1 MALTII
7 YIGIISYISS
17 GSFCILEAIKT
28 TKPSRSLSCFLGCT
42 TRRKCQT
49 NTSRST
55 LASLDFIRAE
65 VGLTLFILTHYT
77 ASITIKTIEPETQ
90 NSVVVLFISRPPT
103 ALLCFVFYT
112 WSSVTLHAPGLM
124 NCLVSLFIIIK
135 AQAWKTHYL
144 ILSNLAIFFLTFLMP
159 CFFASLFISDGFL

>member
-1 MALTII
+1 MSIPRPSYTSHISTYPDPPHTLQASKTLPLQSQSPS
-7 YIGIISYISS
+7 GMSAQPHSYIEPGPSHTPHSS
-17 GSFCILEAIKT
+17 KSSRPLSPKLKILWWFC
-28 TKPSRSLSCFLGCT
+28 S
-42 TRRKCQT
+42 
-49 NTSRST
+49 
-55 LASLDFIRAE
+55 
-65 VGLTLFILTHYT
+65 
-77 ASITIKTIEPETQ
+77 
-90 NSVVVLFISRPPT
+90 ISRPPT

>member
-7 YIGIISYISS
+7 YIGINFKMSTYKVVVFYIR
-17 GSFCILEAIKT
+17 GDKT
-28 TKPSRSLSCFLGCT
+28 TKHGRSLSCFLGCT

-65 VGLTLFILTHYT
+65 VGLTLFMLTLYT

-103 ALLCFVFYT
+103 ALLCSVFIHGQAYPPRPR
-112 WSSVTLHAPGLM
+112 SYELPG
-124 NCLVSLFIIIK
+124 ITIY
-135 AQAWKTHYL
+135 HH
-144 ILSNLAIFFLTFLMP
+144 
-159 CFFASLFISDGFL
+159 